1 MSSNCAAD
9 KDFILKDLHPFGR
22 GLVGRNDDRSLL
34 MKIVHQAFHGYEQ
47 RPVSPH
53 DGITYESGGHESLAS
68 PGGAHEYDVVHLVK
82 PYQRPHLLKLGFGD
96 AGTVVEIEVVQVAV
110 LRELGLTHPA
120 QQIILLAGVQLVLQ
134 EVVLDKANG
143 TLDTS
148 FTLGISLLGDILF
161 LSDAPHYIVNGPLRY
176 GREGPGSAPLG
187 DPTPVR

>member
-1 MSSNCAAD
+1 MASNCAAD

-47 RPVSPH
+47 RP
-53 DGITYESGGHESLAS
+53 
-68 PGGAHEYDVVHLVK
+68 
-82 PYQRPHLLKLGFGD
+82 HLLKLGFGD
-96 AGTVVEIEVVQVAV
+96 AGTVVEVEV
-110 LRELGLTHPA
+110 THPA

-148 FTLGISLLGDILF
+148 FTLGISGHAEHRFKAGGCHI
-161 LSDAPHYIVNGPLRY
+161 
-176 GREGPGSAPLG
+176 
-187 DPTPVR
+187 

>member
-1 MSSNCAAD
+1 
-9 KDFILKDLHPFGR
+9 
-22 GLVGRNDDRSLL
+22 
-34 MKIVHQAFHGYEQ
+34 MKIVHQIEERHGFLLLHRHQHDVVDSDEIALEDAAVGVHRTGRHFLRPQDIHQAFHGYEQ

-134 EVVLDKANG
+134 DCGDKFQIRWLVDLCPVYDVGAVG
-143 TLDTS
+143 PQ
-148 FTLGISLLGDILF
+148 I
-161 LSDAPHYIVNGPLRY
+161 AQPQPLRIHAEFL
-176 GREGPGSAPLG
+176 R
-187 DPTPVR
+187 V